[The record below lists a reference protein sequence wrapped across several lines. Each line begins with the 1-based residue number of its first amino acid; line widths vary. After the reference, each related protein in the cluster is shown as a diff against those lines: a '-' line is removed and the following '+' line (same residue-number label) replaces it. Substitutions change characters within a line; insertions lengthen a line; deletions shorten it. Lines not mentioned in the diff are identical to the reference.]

1 MKQRIAILLII
12 VATFFL
18 SACEMKDAYSGKI
31 ILSGKHVL
39 KPGESLDG
47 ELLVTGGQVDL
58 QPGSRLNGSLYVLG
72 GEVKAAGEISGDV
85 TILLGE
91 LSLTPEALVR
101 GSLSVG
107 GGMLQRAPQAQIL
120 GDTITSSAGQIPEPQ
135 RRSTRSLANRLVS
148 ILIESPILAAL
159 AYLAVHRFPRQ
170 IGNIEYAATKYA
182 LLSGSLGLL
191 TWFVGI
197 SLLVLMAFTILL
209 IPVTLIGIG
218 VLLLATAY
226 GAIPFALILGRWT
239 VQRLNWKLTRAG
251 KAAVGMVLLVCIFEL
266 SQLIPWI
273 GSLVTLALMMVGFG
287 SVLLTRFGLRRYT
300 PPADIWESETE
311 SFAWRDF

>member
-1 MKQRIAILLII
+1 VKQRVAILLI
-12 VATFFL
+12 VFAAFFI

-31 ILSGKHVL
+31 ILSGEHVL
-39 KPGESLDG
+39 KPGESLEG

-58 QPGSRLNGSLYVLG
+58 QPGSHLNGSLYVLG
-72 GEVKAAGEISGDV
+72 GDVKAAGEISGDV

-101 GSLSVG
+101 GSLSIG
-107 GGMLQRAPQAQIL
+107 GGLLQRAPDAQIL
-120 GDTITSSAGQIPEPQ
+120 GGTITSSAGQIPEPQ

-148 ILIESPILAAL
+148 IMIESPILAVL

-170 IGNIEYAATKYA
+170 ITNIERAASEYT

-191 TWFVGI
+191 TWFVGV

-239 VQRLNWKLTRAG
+239 VQRLKWKLTRAG
-251 KAAVGMVLLVCIFEL
+251 RAAIGMVLLVCIFEL
-266 SQLIPWI
+266 GQLIPWV
-273 GSLVTLALMMVGFG
+273 GSLAVLALMMVGFG
-287 SVLLTRFGLRRYT
+287 AVLLTRFGLRRYT

-311 SFAWRDF
+311 SFA

>member
-1 MKQRIAILLII
+1 MKKRVAMLLII
-12 VATFFL
+12 VAAFFL
-18 SACEMKDAYSGKI
+18 SACELKDAYSGRI
-31 ILSGKHVL
+31 ILNGEHVL

-58 QPGSRLNGSLYVLG
+58 QPGSHLNGSLYVLG

-120 GDTITSSAGQIPEPQ
+120 GGTITSSAGQIPEPQ
-135 RRSTRSLANRLVS
+135 HQSRRSLANRLVS
-148 ILIESPILAAL
+148 ILIEGPILAIL
-159 AYLAVHRFPRQ
+159 AYLAVHRFPKQ
-170 IGNIEYAATKYA
+170 ISYIEKAASNYT
-182 LLSGSLGLL
+182 LLSGSVGLL
-191 TWFVGI
+191 TWFVGV

-209 IPVTLIGIG
+209 IPATLIGIG

-239 VQRLNWKLTRAG
+239 AQQLKWKLTRAG
-251 KAAVGMVLLVCIFEL
+251 KAALGMLLLVCIFEL
-266 SQLIPWI
+266 SQLIPWV
-273 GSLVTLALMMVGFG
+273 GSLAVLALMMVGFG
-287 SVLLTRFGLRRYT
+287 AVLLTRFGLRRYS
-300 PPADIWESETE
+300 PPVDIWESETE
-311 SFAWRDF
+311 SYA